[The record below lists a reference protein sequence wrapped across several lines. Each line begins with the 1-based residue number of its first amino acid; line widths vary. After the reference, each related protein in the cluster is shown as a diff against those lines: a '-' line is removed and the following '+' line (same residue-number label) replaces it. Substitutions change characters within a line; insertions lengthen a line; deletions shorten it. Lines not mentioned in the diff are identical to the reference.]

1 MCVDRICPR
10 LLRSSAGLSPV
21 PDLLSICSSRNA
33 HRSNA
38 HAMTTDVSTVFA
50 FCCVQGFQD
59 IRPRTSDGGESFYS
73 LSVAVRMRYTFRRSN
88 PCDARGSHG
97 LAPHKPLVVSRTS
110 GRSAGGYRS
119 ASARPS
125 RVFFATVGRILAW
138 SARAVTRSSRSARVF
153 CLAPSSGMLQMGLWR
168 RMGPM
173 GLSRRSVLPCRAR
186 SLHVAST
193 CAGMPDAR
201 RRRLAATLSEPGRA
215 MSSRRHVHPDMCEGA
230 LHAYVHGSISCFERR
245 SAEIKK
251 MMDRKE
257 EGRKVKQ

>member
-1 MCVDRICPR
+1 MCVERICPR

-21 PDLLSICSSRNA
+21 SDLLMICNIENA
-33 HRSNA
+33 HSSNA

-73 LSVAVRMRYTFRRSN
+73 LSVAVRMRYKFRRSN

-125 RVFFATVGRILAW
+125 RVFFATVGRISMVCMCSHALVALG
-138 SARAVTRSSRSARVF
+138 ARVLS
-153 CLAPSSGMLQMGLWR
+153 CSLVRNAPDG
-168 RMGPM
+168 
-173 GLSRRSVLPCRAR
+173 A
-186 SLHVAST
+186 
-193 CAGMPDAR
+193 
-201 RRRLAATLSEPGRA
+201 LAANR
-215 MSSRRHVHPDMCEGA
+215 PDGP
-230 LHAYVHGSISCFERR
+230 F
-245 SAEIKK
+245 
-251 MMDRKE
+251 
-257 EGRKVKQ
+257 